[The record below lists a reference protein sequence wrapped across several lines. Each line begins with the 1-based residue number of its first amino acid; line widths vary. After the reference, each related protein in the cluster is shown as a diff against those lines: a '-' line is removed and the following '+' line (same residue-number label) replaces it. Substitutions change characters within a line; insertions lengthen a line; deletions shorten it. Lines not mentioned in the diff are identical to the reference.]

1 MATRNPKTTAHIAG
15 HPIHPM
21 LIPFPIAFLVATFVC
36 DLIFWRTGNSAWSI
50 AGLYLLG
57 AAILMAAAAAVAG
70 LTDFMGDQRI
80 RDLSAAWHHMIGNV
94 VVVVLA
100 LINWYRR
107 YSGGDAAVLPW
118 GLVLSLVIVLLLL
131 YNGWRGWEMVYRH
144 RVGVEEA
151 PEQR

>member
-1 MATRNPKTTAHIAG
+1 MRRFAWQPEIRKPLRTSPD
-15 HPIHPM
+15 
-21 LIPFPIAFLVATFVC
+21 IPFIRCSFRFLVATFVC

-57 AAILMAAAAAVAG
+57 VAILMAGAAAVAG

-80 RDLSAAWHHMIGNV
+80 RDLSAAWHQMIGNV

-107 YSGGDAAVLPW
+107 YSGGDAAALPW
-118 GLVLSLVIVLLLL
+118 G
-131 YNGWRGWEMVYRH
+131 
-144 RVGVEEA
+144 
-151 PEQR
+151 